1 MENEIIR
8 VEEGQ
13 LIVAKDVV
21 KAIVEL
27 ETKKKELDDIQKKY
41 KEQILAK
48 MDEYDLT
55 GYESNDKTLKIT
67 RTPATTVTKF
77 DEKRFCEEQHDL
89 YVEYLK
95 DSPRKSSLRITVREV
110 ENNDKN

>member
-1 MENEIIR
+1 MENEIVK

-13 LIVAKDVV
+13 LIIAKDVI
-21 KAIVEL
+21 KAIKEL

-48 MDEYDLT
+48 MDEYGIT
-55 GYESNDKTLKIT
+55 GYESNDKALKIT
-67 RTPATTVTKF
+67 RTPATTATRF
-77 DEKRFCEEQHDL
+77 DEKRFCEEQHEL

-95 DSPRKSSLRITVREV
+95 DSPRKSSLRITVRE
-110 ENNDKN
+110 DKNNGCN

>member
-1 MENEIIR
+1 MENEIVK

-27 ETKKKELDDIQKKY
+27 EKQKKELDDIQKKY

-55 GYESNDKTLKIT
+55 AYESNDKTLKIT
-67 RTPATTVTKF
+67 RTPATTTTRF
-77 DEKRFCEEQHDL
+77 DEKRFSEEQHEL

-110 ENNDKN
+110 KE